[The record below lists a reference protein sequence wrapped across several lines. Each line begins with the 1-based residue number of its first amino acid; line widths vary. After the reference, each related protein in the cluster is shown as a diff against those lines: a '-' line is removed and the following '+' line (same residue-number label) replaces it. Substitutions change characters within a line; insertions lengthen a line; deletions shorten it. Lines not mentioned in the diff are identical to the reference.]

1 MKNIKRI
8 LRNSAVKNIYYPLIW
23 KYKLCRNVKKV
34 RKKDV
39 IIIAFVTMNIAMWKY
54 DSLYKLLQKNKRFK
68 LYAVIS
74 PSVKYSHE
82 EMCRHAQQ
90 MRDYF
95 NANDIEY
102 IDWDIEHGLAPIDIR
117 KQINPDILFYTQP
130 GLKAFTHVHSFQCF
144 KDKLLCYTPYS
155 FLTLNNYHFY
165 NRPFLNRAWK
175 IFYATKCQCE
185 LAIKYSMNRGM
196 NAVYSGYSDYDR
208 FISDN
213 KRDNWKIKDRKIKRI
228 IWAPHFTISGSM
240 IKGLS
245 SRSNFIEMADF
256 MLDVAKQYSDRIQ
269 IAFKPHPFPIG
280 H

>member
-102 IDWDIEHGLAPIDIR
+102 IDWDIEHGLAPIDI
-117 KQINPDILFYTQP
+117 ILYPARVESIYTR
-130 GLKAFTHVHSFQCF
+130 SFF
-144 KDKLLCYTPYS
+144 
-155 FLTLNNYHFY
+155 
-165 NRPFLNRAWK
+165 
-175 IFYATKCQCE
+175 
-185 LAIKYSMNRGM
+185 SM
-196 NAVYSGYSDYDR
+196 
-208 FISDN
+208 F
-213 KRDNWKIKDRKIKRI
+213 
-228 IWAPHFTISGSM
+228 
-240 IKGLS
+240 
-245 SRSNFIEMADF
+245 
-256 MLDVAKQYSDRIQ
+256 
-269 IAFKPHPFPIG
+269 
-280 H
+280 